1 MTAQHVESGKQWTRR
16 GRLALSKGEGEG
28 EGFIWLSGV
37 CEQRTPHLSP
47 LPCLRGEATRTARR
61 LLCNHMRLPCDGVAA
76 FFTNRIPSRT
86 PLEREPYRR

>member
-1 MTAQHVESGKQWTRR
+1 MTTQHVESGKQWTRR

-47 LPCLRGEATRTARR
+47 LPLSKGRGDINRTVSAAQFHGAT
-61 LLCNHMRLPCDGVAA
+61 
-76 FFTNRIPSRT
+76 SQ
-86 PLEREPYRR
+86 